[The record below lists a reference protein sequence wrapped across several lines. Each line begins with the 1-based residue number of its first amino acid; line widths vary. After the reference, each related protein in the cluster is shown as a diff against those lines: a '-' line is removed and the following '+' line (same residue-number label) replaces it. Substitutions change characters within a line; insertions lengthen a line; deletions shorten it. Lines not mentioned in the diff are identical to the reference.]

1 MTRELYEKTYKSA
14 GHFSFGENWREFLS
28 SLTSSQVE
36 SAKKSLT
43 DFLGLRNF
51 RDKRFLDLGAG
62 SGLFSLA
69 AYELKAEEVV
79 SVDTDDDSL
88 LATRSLQEK
97 AERPSNW
104 RIVKGSV
111 LDKGLPRRLGV
122 FDIVYS
128 WGVLHHTGDMF
139 GAIENACA
147 LVKRGGLL
155 YIAIYNENKT
165 NLIHGTSAF
174 WLRVKRIY
182 NRSGKLTKRLLYYS
196 YTTYLWVGL
205 LLSGKNPSQYIQN
218 YRTNRGMSWK
228 HDIIDWL
235 GGYPY
240 EFAPPDKIINFL
252 EERDFICTKVV
263 KSTSIG
269 NNEYLFVRNKQ

>member
-1 MTRELYEKTYKSA
+1 MNRELYEKTYKRA
-14 GHFSFGENWREFLS
+14 EHFSFGENWREFLR
-28 SLTSSQVE
+28 SLTPVQIE
-36 SAKKSLT
+36 TAKTSLT
-43 DFLGLRNF
+43 DFLGLRSLKG
-51 RDKRFLDLGAG
+51 KRFLDLGCG

-69 AYELKAEEVV
+69 AYRLKAREIV
-79 SVDTDDDSL
+79 SVDTDDGSL
-88 LATRSLQEK
+88 LAARSLKEK
-97 AERPSNW
+97 AGSPSNW
-104 RIVKGSV
+104 RILKGSA
-111 LDKGLPRRLGV
+111 LGRGLPMRLGT

-139 GAIENACA
+139 GAIENSCA

-196 YTTYLWVGL
+196 YATYLWVGL
-205 LLSGKNPSQYIQN
+205 LLSGKNPSQYIKN
-218 YRTNRGMSWK
+218 YRINRGMSWK

-240 EFAPPDKIINFL
+240 EFAPPGKIINFL
-252 EERDFICTKVV
+252 KERNFVCTKVV
-263 KSTSIG
+263 KSNAIG
-269 NNEYLFVRNKQ
+269 NNEYLFIREK